1 MKNKGKLLG
10 IMLPLVIM
18 LVGIGIIVYPAGIST
33 KTGTTAGE
41 VLNIAPEDIVS
52 IRVSQELYYL
62 DDKED
67 ALWTQVW
74 AEEEPETVAS
84 IHEAISGLQVEM
96 GDGIDDSLAGGS
108 PRFVVYTLQDGAQA
122 ELRFVDDVQFWLD
135 GTCWHFRERGALYET
150 LDKALG
156 QREYTKAPGA

>member
-1 MKNKGKLLG
+1 MKNKGKVLG
-10 IMLPLVIM
+10 ITLPIL
-18 LVGIGIIVYPAGIST
+18 IVLIVVAVVLSATGVFQ

-41 VLNIAPEDIVS
+41 VLNIAVEDIVS

-74 AEEEPETVAS
+74 AEQEPETVAA
-84 IHEAISGLQVEM
+84 IHDAISAVEVEQ
-96 GDGIDDSLAGGS
+96 GDGFDDSLAGGS
-108 PRFVVYTLQDGAQA
+108 PRFVVYTLQDGTQV
-122 ELRFVDDVQFWLD
+122 ELRFVDDVQFWLE

-150 LDKALG
+150 LDGLLG
-156 QREYTKAPGA
+156 QREYTAAPGA